1 MIAENKQFDNK
12 LEANFAEIY
21 AKFKIHFYQEMFSQL
36 HEREASLTTVETLCV
51 ETIHALNNLSV
62 YELSHYTSPSP
73 RD

>member
-36 HEREASLTTVETLCV
+36 HEREASLTTV
-51 ETIHALNNLSV
+51 
-62 YELSHYTSPSP
+62 
-73 RD
+73 